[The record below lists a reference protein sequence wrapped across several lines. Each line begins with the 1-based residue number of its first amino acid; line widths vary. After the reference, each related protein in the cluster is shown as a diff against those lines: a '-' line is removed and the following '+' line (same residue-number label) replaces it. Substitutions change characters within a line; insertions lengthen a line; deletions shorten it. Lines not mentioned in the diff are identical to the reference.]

1 MGTDSGGRGQE
12 RGHKFRKSGTG
23 DRDGDTNLKIG
34 DRGRERGLK
43 NSKVGT
49 GDRDGDRNC
58 GDSDPG
64 D

>member
-1 MGTDSGGRGQE
+1 MGTE
-12 RGHKFRKSGTG
+12 TGTG
-23 DRDGDTNLKIG
+23 DWDGDTNLKIG